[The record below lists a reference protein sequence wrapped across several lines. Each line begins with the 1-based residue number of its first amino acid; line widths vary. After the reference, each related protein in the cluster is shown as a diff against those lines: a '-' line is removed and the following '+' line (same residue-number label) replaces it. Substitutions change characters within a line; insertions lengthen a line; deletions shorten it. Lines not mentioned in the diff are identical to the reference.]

1 MIKLK
6 SVTGKEFYL
15 NCDLIYKVEISYD
28 TLITLVDQKT
38 LRVVDTPEEIAEKVR
53 VYKRSIYQSTW
64 EMEE

>member
-1 MIKLK
+1 MIKLE
-6 SVTGKEFYL
+6 SVTGKVFYL

>member
-53 VYKRSIYQSTW
+53 VYKRSIYESTW
-64 EMEE
+64 EMEK